1 MKNSNL
7 PCVESLLR
15 QFSLFGRKIF
25 PILLV
30 AWLAVSASLH
40 AQNSISIQWNNE
52 VGCQIANTD
61 EDPDR
66 KDYEELIEDETC
78 LRVCENSTVQYTLQG
93 DDNSTWLSTVWNVTG
108 GVISSSGTSFCNV
121 NWGSSGGGSISA
133 TVTTTLGVQSLPLL
147 CIELIKKPIA
157 LFTIEPFRHEGE
169 IALCTKQDIYF
180 TNTSSSNGGS
190 EIVSYLWDFG
200 DGNFS
205 SEANPVHI
213 YTNDGPYDI
222 TLEVTNAC
230 NCKSSFRMTVNVK
243 RNGINIEC
251 PSAVCEGQKSTYS
264 VPKELRERCRE
275 GMNWSVT
282 GGIIVSPQ
290 PYRETIEVIWNNVN
304 ATGYGAVNFDTTS
317 CDIECPSIT
326 SVKIPVI
333 TSRAI
338 IQGDETI
345 CAKKQAKYI
354 LPQWPTTDFQ
364 WSIETTTGATL
375 INTDQR
381 NEVVIVAQDAG
392 QIILRATYQNTL
404 LNCGGVAKEFI
415 ITVTDP
421 IEIIGPPQICI
432 GSQTY
437 SLPSGF
443 SGLWTIAT
451 NAGVPVQSANG
462 NSITRNFIA
471 GNFTVSVTGSTFC
484 TPEALKVKVLANP
497 TIPDALQVL
506 GRRIIC
512 PGTPYT
518 YKFNNTVPGTVIGWD
533 IVGGTFLGAKYG
545 NEVTVFFTPGA
556 LPYSIK
562 LWREYSS
569 DPHCRS
575 SIATIPINI
584 PNLNLEIKEELP
596 EGLTPC
602 PSSTQNYSLNMFGTS
617 TLYDDAEVYSWT
629 VEDPLLGSISQ
640 GDGTNQVTVLWNETV
655 DIPNPTT
662 KLLVRV
668 RKCNLFYDFLL
679 EVTINKVPDLAITV
693 PALICSGTPFQPTLS
708 PAGLGY
714 SVTWYV
720 DDVAFDDDDI
730 LPEILVNNTNN
741 AASATH
747 TIKAIVGN
755 YNNCETFIELTKE
768 VTVYG
773 IPEGTLSPSGDQY
786 FCETVNPFTL
796 SIATQPAGTTIKWF
810 KDNIEITSAY
820 NSSSF
825 VVTAFGYYHIIL
837 TNASGCS
844 YETDKV
850 FVLNNCGLGGGCTI
864 TPEPAIIL
872 GSSPNGCLGVQV
884 SASNII
890 GTPTSSYWSSSPRGK
905 NCFCYGSLQSGSTTT
920 QANYNFSEPDLY
932 NISYFA
938 TYLGT
943 NGEDCTKIYSTQV
956 IVPYRAIV
964 NSAIACNSTNGTYT
978 VTFSDISAFYA
989 QTPVETR
996 TFIIDGVTYTQ
1007 SAASKTVQLAP
1018 GNHTI
1023 KLIISRTGY
1032 PSCETPIETIN
1043 LPDFPNATFTYSSNV
1058 CNLACGEVCFNKALL
1073 FTITNPLPNQTYLW
1087 EFDDGSKNTQQQPS
1101 KVYSIADEYLV
1112 KLTVKNEFGCENVF
1126 TKNVVVRANG
1136 LDGTVSA
1143 TPPLTCEGNTI
1154 TLNYN
1159 NGNPLSVVTNYQWM
1173 RDNNPLGTTNVGTF
1187 TVNESGSYWVKTQD
1201 NFGCTSETFSSPA
1214 AFVMVPDAV
1223 VLGPDAVC
1231 QGQQFQLSGYA
1242 GGTTTQY
1249 QWLKDGTV
1257 FLAWNNENYKLDDT
1271 LVDTAQLFTY
1281 TLQVRV
1287 PNGAGWCYLPDQT
1300 KGVMVYGPPA
1310 PPQVS
1315 FATVANSC
1323 NPYNLNVFAN
1333 SIGNATGTFTWS
1345 NGQSASNTSFHDIT
1359 VFQGG
1364 PLKVTFTNPAG
1375 CSASTTVII
1384 PKDPSVYMWI
1394 FPEGCY
1400 QSCTRPDEF
1409 LLGPNQEFVNW
1420 QWNVNGVAASNG
1432 SSFVDDFELP
1442 GASSSINLVLDN
1454 GLCERTSRTMTNTIE
1469 KCVDCKFEVKLSR
1482 LTVKT
1487 DPFCHYILDFDFFN
1501 HNNFDMMVTVTTG
1514 NGIGIFIPATLT
1526 LPPGASQHA
1535 LTMVPGNNFVGGVV
1549 TFTFQSI
1556 NDRGERCIVETLV
1569 DFGEPCNQIAFRPS
1583 NEESF
1588 TEETIGKIQKL
1599 DIAPNP
1605 ANQVTELYYEYPDT
1619 ITMEDRLEIYD
1630 VLGRLLATHKP
1641 TNAKGKW
1648 SLSLH
1653 YFATGHYIVLM
1664 KKNNQILLQKNL
1676 IVK

>member
-7 PCVESLLR
+7 PSVERLLR

-30 AWLAVSASLH
+30 VWLAVSASLH
-40 AQNSISIQWNNE
+40 AQNSISIHWNNE

-61 EDPDR
+61 DDPDR

-78 LRVCENSTVQYTLQG
+78 LRVCENSTVKYTLQG

-121 NWGSSGGGSISA
+121 IWGSSGGGSISA

-147 CIELIKKPIA
+147 CIELIKRPIA
-157 LFTIEPFRHEGE
+157 LFTIEPFRHESE
-169 IALCTKQDIYF
+169 IALCTRQDIYF
-180 TNTSSSNGGS
+180 TNNSSSNGGS
-190 EIVSYLWDFG
+190 EIVSYLWNFG

-213 YTNDGPYDI
+213 YANDAPYDI

-230 NCKSSFRMTVNVK
+230 NCKSSFRMTVNVR

-251 PSAVCEGQKSTYS
+251 PSVVCEGEIATYS
-264 VPKELRERCRE
+264 VPVELRERCRE

-282 GGIIVSPQ
+282 GGTIISQ
-290 PYRETIEVIWNNVN
+290 QDYRETIEVVWNNISD
-304 ATGYGAVNFDTTS
+304 TGFGYVNFDSTR
-317 CDIECPSIT
+317 CNVECPSIT

-333 TSRAI
+333 TASAT
-338 IQGDETI
+338 IQGDVTI
-345 CAKKQAKYI
+345 CANKQARYT
-354 LPQWPTTDFQ
+354 LPKWPTTDFQ
-364 WSIETTTGATL
+364 WSIETDTGATL

-381 NEVVIVAQDAG
+381 NEVIIVPQNVG

-404 LNCGGVAKEFI
+404 LNCGGVAKEFVI
-415 ITVTDP
+415 EVTDP

-432 GSQTY
+432 GTQIY
-437 SLPSGF
+437 SLPSGM
-443 SGLWTIAT
+443 SGSWTIST
-451 NAGVPVQSANG
+451 NSGVPVQTANG

-471 GNFTVSVTGSTFC
+471 GNFTVSVTGSSFC
-484 TPEALKVKVLANP
+484 TPEPLKVKVLAKP
-497 TIPDALQVL
+497 AIPDALQVL

-533 IVGGTFLGAKYG
+533 IEGGTFLGAKYG

-556 LPYSIK
+556 TPYSLK
-562 LWREYSS
+562 LWREYSNT
-569 DPHCRS
+569 PHCKS
-575 SIATIPINI
+575 EITTIPISI
-584 PNLNLEIKEELP
+584 PDLNLEIKEAEP

-602 PSSTQNYSLNMFGTS
+602 PSSSQSYSLNLFGTS
-617 TLYDDAEVYSWT
+617 TLYDDAEVYSWS
-629 VEDPLLGSISQ
+629 VVNPLLGSISQ
-640 GDGTNQVTVLWNETV
+640 GDGTPNVTVLWNETV
-655 DIPNPTT
+655 DVPNPTT
-662 KLLVRV
+662 ELMVRV
-668 RKCNLFYDFLL
+668 RKCNLFYNFLL
-679 EVTINKVPDLAITV
+679 EVTINKVPDLAINV

-720 DDVAFDDDDI
+720 DDVAFNDDDI

-741 AASATH
+741 AASVNH
-747 TIKAIVGN
+747 IIKAVVGN

-768 VTVYG
+768 VTVLG
-773 IPEGTLSPSGDQY
+773 IPAGQISPGADKF
-786 FCETVNPFTL
+786 FCDIVDPFTL
-796 SIATQPAGTTIKWF
+796 SVSTQPAGTSIKWYRYT
-810 KDNIEITSAY
+810 IEITGAY
-820 NSSSF
+820 NATSYL
-825 VVTAFGYYHIIL
+825 VTDFGEYYAVL
-837 TNASGCS
+837 TNPAGCS
-844 YETDKV
+844 STTNKMYV
-850 FVLNNCGLGGGCTI
+850 FHSNCGSGGGCTI
-864 TPEPAIIL
+864 SPDPQITLSPA
-872 GSSPNGCLGVQV
+872 PNGCLGGKVT
-884 SASNII
+884 ASNVI
-890 GTPTSSYWSSSPRGK
+890 GTPLNYSWSIFPNGE
-905 NCFCYGSLQSGSTTT
+905 NCNCNGLLQSGSTATL
-920 QANYNFSEPDLY
+920 ANYTFSKPDKY
-932 NISYFA
+932 NIFYQADYTS
-938 TYLGT
+938 TG
-943 NGEDCTKIYSTQV
+943 GEICTKIFSTSI
-956 IVPYRAIV
+956 IVPYLAKV
-964 NSAIACNSTNGTYT
+964 DSGVQCNSTNGTYT

-1043 LPDFPNATFTYSSNV
+1043 LSDFPNATFTYSSNV
-1058 CNLACGEVCFNKALL
+1058 CNNACGEVCFNKALL
-1073 FTITNPLPNQTYLW
+1073 FTVPNPLPDQTYLW

-1101 KVYSIADEYLV
+1101 KVYSIAGTYLV
-1112 KLTVKNEFGCENVF
+1112 KLTVRNEYGCESIY

-1136 LDGTVSA
+1136 LAGTVSA

-1154 TLNYN
+1154 TLNYQA
-1159 NGNPLSVVTNYQWM
+1159 GTASSVPNNYQWM
-1173 RDNNPLGTTNVGTF
+1173 RDNNPLGTTTVGTF

-1201 NFGCTSETFSSPA
+1201 QYGCTSETLSSPA
-1214 AFVMVPDAV
+1214 AFVMVPDALI
-1223 VLGPDAVC
+1223 LGPDAVC

-1257 FLAWNNENYKLDDT
+1257 FLAWNNENYKLEDT

-1310 PPQVS
+1310 PPQV
-1315 FATVANSC
+1315 FLADWATSC
-1323 NPYNLNVFAN
+1323 NPYTIEVSVYSND
-1333 SIGNATGTFTWS
+1333 IGTFNWS
-1345 NGQSASNTSFHDIT
+1345 NGQSATNTNFHDIT

-1364 PLKVTFTNPAG
+1364 PLEVTFTNPAG

-1384 PKDPSVYMWI
+1384 PKDPSVYLWI

-1400 QSCTRPDEF
+1400 QSCVRPDEF
-1409 LLGPNQEFVNW
+1409 LLGPNAEFVNW
-1420 QWNVNGVAASNG
+1420 QWNVNGVSASSG

-1442 GASSSINLVLDN
+1442 WTSSAINLVLDN
-1454 GLCERTSRTMTNTIE
+1454 GLCERTSRTMTNTVE